1 MAALGADGASSL
13 GACVLPPPAAAAAG
27 VGAAACAALAALFD
41 GCGAAAAPL
50 LASILP
56 TLQRCFPS
64 PLLPSADLRHAV
76 AVVRAAVVGVA
87 GRCGADSDADA
98 QLAALV
104 AHVGGALATGGRSDD
119 AAAHAAQQALWA
131 EWFELYAEVAAARRT
146 TEAREET
153 RSMAAAPPHQK
164 YAATNGGGGEADGGV
179 VDAVTAVVVGAM
191 PSLLGCV
198 WAALRS
204 PPPPDLYDDADG
216 VIGLK
221 TALVMLAQLKPTHA
235 TPAGATVRGPLGDAL
250 RGALDAP
257 AAAAAAG
264 GGGEARAGWCC
275 ASCSWGCRRGCR
287 RGSSARRRR
296 RAGSSTA
303 TTAPTLR
310 AGCARRWR
318 PTACRAAGSAPT
330 RRLRSAS
337 SSSARRTGRRSRRR
351 SST

>member
-1 MAALGADGASSL
+1 M
-13 GACVLPPPAAAAAG
+13 
-27 VGAAACAALAALFD
+27 
-41 GCGAAAAPL
+41 
-50 LASILP
+50 
-56 TLQRCFPS
+56 
-64 PLLPSADLRHAV
+64 
-76 AVVRAAVVGVA
+76 
-87 GRCGADSDADA
+87 
-98 QLAALV
+98 

-164 YAATNGGGGEADGGV
+164 YAATNGGGGENDGGV
-179 VDAVTAVVVGAM
+179 VDAVSAVVVGAM

-264 GGGEARAGWCC
+264 GGGESAGGLVLRELLVGLSTWMPSWLIGEAAAACWELHRHHGDHFARWLCEAMAADGVP
-275 ASCSWGCRRGCR
+275 RRGLSADQKAAFCEQLVGAANR
-287 RGSSARRRR
+287 TAFKAALKHVSGGKKKGS
-296 RAGSSTA
+296 AGS
-303 TTAPTLR
+303 P
-310 AGCARRWR
+310 AR
-318 PTACRAAGSAPT
+318 
-330 RRLRSAS
+330 
-337 SSSARRTGRRSRRR
+337 
-351 SST
+351 